1 MIVLVQKDLT
11 FAVSLTTS
19 SSNIDEK
26 SSVFLRLM
34 KLQNNLSWT
43 FHFKTQ
49 VIFGK
54 KLNTG
59 IYMHLLFF
67 SVYIILQST
76 ISHRGLFKAL
86 SNICD
91 EAFLMTKILQTLKQK
106 FISWYP
112 LNWFQHM
119 ML

>member
-11 FAVSLTTS
+11 FAVPLTTS

-34 KLQNNLSWT
+34 KLQNNLSWK

-67 SVYIILQST
+67 SVYIILQSQYLIGVYLRHYQT
-76 ISHRGLFKAL
+76 SVMKLF
-86 SNICD
+86 
-91 EAFLMTKILQTLKQK
+91 
-106 FISWYP
+106 
-112 LNWFQHM
+112 
-119 ML
+119 

>member
-11 FAVSLTTS
+11 FAVPLTTN

-34 KLQNNLSWT
+34 KLQSNLSWT

-67 SVYIILQST
+67 SVYIILQSQYLIGVYLRHHQT
-76 ISHRGLFKAL
+76 SVMKLF
-86 SNICD
+86 
-91 EAFLMTKILQTLKQK
+91 
-106 FISWYP
+106 
-112 LNWFQHM
+112 
-119 ML
+119 